1 MPSRQQNPQLPGP
14 DTGHDVV
21 VVVVL
26 VVVVVQGMHDCTPLV
41 LAVHVSSGVPGNA
54 GAAHTHAD
62 ACHASPSHTYSARP
76 FG

>member
-1 MPSRQQNPQLPGP
+1 VPSRQQNPQLPGP
-14 DTGHDVV
+14 DTGQDVV

-26 VVVVVQGMHDCTPLV
+26 VVVVVHGTHDWTPFV
-41 LAVHVSSGVPGNA
+41 LWLHVSSGVSGSA